1 MVRLG
6 ASIGILFLGG
16 GPACVYLH
24 DGKILFISSGC
35 SYYVYSIKHI
45 LNMHLIF
52 ISIRIWRL
60 ISFMTIDSFQ
70 AICILFCSLL
80 FISSVL
86 SEEFKHPSRDC
97 PQVMNCTPSFKNQ
110 HSKACV
116 NPLLF
121 LCIYWAFCAWLWCL
135 LLGWQ
140 QVMLCMV
147 SSIYCMTSCGPAW
160 SFPVERH
167 ISPPALVGSIS
178 LPCQGT
184 GSPGAVDY
192 LTAESQIPPL
202 FRKSLLT
209 FVPDS
214 WTRTRNISLP
224 NPLPPQRHPLAWH
237 FIVS

>member
-1 MVRLG
+1 MARLG

-52 ISIRIWRL
+52 ISIRNWGL

-97 PQVMNCTPSFKNQ
+97 PQVMNYTPSFKNQ
-110 HSKACV
+110 HNKPHV

-121 LCIYWAFCAWLWCL
+121 LWIYGAFCAWLWCL

-147 SSIYCMTSCGPAW
+147 NSIYCMTNCDTSR
-160 SFPVERH
+160 SFPAERH
-167 ISPPALVGSIS
+167 ISPPALVGGIS
-178 LPCQGT
+178 QPCQGT
-184 GSPGAVDY
+184 GLPGAVDMWQLNHRY
-192 LTAESQIPPL
+192 LLSSKNPSWLLSLTYEPGQETLHSQI
-202 FRKSLLT
+202 
-209 FVPDS
+209 
-214 WTRTRNISLP
+214 ISLP
-224 NPLPPQRHPLAWH
+224 RDSLLPD
-237 FIVS
+237 ISVS

>member
-52 ISIRIWRL
+52 ISIRNWGL

-86 SEEFKHPSRDC
+86 SEGFKHPSRDC
-97 PQVMNCTPSFKNQ
+97 PQVMNYTPSFKNQ
-110 HSKACV
+110 HNKPHV

-121 LCIYWAFCAWLWCL
+121 LCIYGAFCAWLWCL

-140 QVMLCMV
+140 QVMLCTV
-147 SSIYCMTSCGPAW
+147 NSIYCMTSCGTTR
-160 SFPVERH
+160 SFPAERH
-167 ISPPALVGSIS
+167 ISPQLRWEVFPSPVRALGCQEQLTMWQLNHRYLLSSENHSWLLS
-178 LPCQGT
+178 LAHK
-184 GSPGAVDY
+184 PGQET
-192 LTAESQIPPL
+192 LHSQILSPPQG
-202 FRKSLLT
+202 
-209 FVPDS
+209 
-214 WTRTRNISLP
+214 
-224 NPLPPQRHPLAWH
+224 LPPAWH
-237 FIVS
+237 FTVS